1 MKKGDFF
8 KIIAVLC
15 SLLIAIPIAIATRV
29 DEKPD
34 VGTGT

>member
-1 MKKGDFF
+1 MKKGAFF

-15 SLLIAIPIAIATRV
+15 SLLIAIPIAIVLA

-34 VGTGT
+34 VGTGI